1 MTEEWKQIGIGN
13 YAISNFG
20 NVRGKDGIRLLK
32 GCFVGSGHMTVNI
45 YDGVKSKTTYI
56 HHLVAKNFI
65 PKPEDPDKKIIDHI
79 NGDKTNN
86 HHTNLRWVTIM
97 ENAGNRCDAR
107 EATPEVVLQ
116 REKTRAY
123 IRNNPEKVKEYR
135 QMYRENGG
143 KNATMANARDKS
155 RAALLK
161 RQQEEEERKKIDAKK
176 RWANMTNT
184 NTIQ

>member
-79 NGDKTNN
+79 NGDKQIIIIQIYDGSPSWKTPA
-86 HHTNLRWVTIM
+86 I
-97 ENAGNRCDAR
+97 D
-107 EATPEVVLQ
+107 ATPE
-116 REKTRAY
+116 
-123 IRNNPEKVKEYR
+123 R
-135 QMYRENGG
+135 Q
-143 KNATMANARDKS
+143 
-155 RAALLK
+155 LLK
-161 RQQEEEERKKIDAKK
+161 LSYKEKKQEHTYEITPKK
-176 RWANMTNT
+176 
-184 NTIQ
+184 